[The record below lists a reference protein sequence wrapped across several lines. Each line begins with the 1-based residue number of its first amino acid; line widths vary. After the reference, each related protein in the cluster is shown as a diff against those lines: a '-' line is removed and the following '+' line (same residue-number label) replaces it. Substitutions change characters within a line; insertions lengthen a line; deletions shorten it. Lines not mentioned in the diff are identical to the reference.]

1 MSSITP
7 TSINSSTRQTPVET
21 LTVARSQILE
31 VAHEILAREGAGSV
45 SLGRVARELGEKLPP
60 LYEHFDSEDE
70 LLLCLAADV
79 LLELTREL
87 EDAGS
92 DLLVQAF
99 TYRRFA
105 LEHPRQYRLLTECP
119 LPREVPADGLRAR
132 PPRAFLE
139 QLGPDL
145 AHAAW
150 AFAHGMVQL
159 ELDQRFAPDTD
170 LDAVWRAGIA
180 ALGAAP
186 TARPNELRNDEHN
199 GSALAPGTDDP
210 GHRWAS
216 ALR

>member
-1 MSSITP
+1 MTP
-7 TSINSSTRQTPVET
+7 TSISSTTREIPWET
-21 LTVARSQILE
+21 RTVTRSQILE
-31 VAHEILAREGAGSV
+31 AANDIRAREGAGSV
-45 SLGRVARELGEKLPP
+45 SLGRVARELGEKLPA
-60 LYEHFDSEDE
+60 LYERFDSEDE

-79 LLELTREL
+79 LLELTRKL

-119 LPREVPADGLRAR
+119 LPREVPADGSRAR

-145 AHAAW
+145 ARAAW
-150 AFAHGMVQL
+150 AFTHGMVQL

-170 LDAVWRAGIA
+170 LDAVWRAGVA
-180 ALGAAP
+180 ALVAAP
-186 TARPNELRNDEHN
+186 TAPPNELTGARSKRCSKRTTRP
-199 GSALAPGTDDP
+199 SAS
-210 GHRWAS
+210 RYS
-216 ALR
+216 AARS